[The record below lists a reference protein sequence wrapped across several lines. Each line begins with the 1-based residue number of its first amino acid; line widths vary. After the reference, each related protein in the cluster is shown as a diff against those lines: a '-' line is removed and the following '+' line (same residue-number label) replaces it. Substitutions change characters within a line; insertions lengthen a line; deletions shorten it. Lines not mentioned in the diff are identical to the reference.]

1 MFILDKLSRQPIYEQ
16 MIDQVEN
23 MILQGVLKPGDP
35 LPSVR
40 QLSMEISVNP
50 NTLQKAYAELDRRG
64 ICFSSPGNGRFV
76 SEDAETA
83 IQNSRRQGLNQL
95 EALIGELAMAGIDKD
110 TVMDVVVRAYNNQT
124 RGKEGVSHD

>member
-16 MIDQVEN
+16 MIDQVEK

-95 EALIGELAMAGIDKD
+95 EALVGELAMAGIDKD

-124 RGKEGVSHD
+124 RGKDGVSHD

>member
-16 MIDQVEN
+16 MIDQVEK

-95 EALIGELAMAGIDKD
+95 EVLVGELAMAGIDKD

-124 RGKEGVSHD
+124 RRKDGVSHD

>member
-16 MIDQVEN
+16 MIDQVEK

-95 EALIGELAMAGIDKD
+95 EVLVGELAMAGIDKD

-124 RGKEGVSHD
+124 RGKDGVSHD

>member
-16 MIDQVEN
+16 MIDQVEK

-95 EALIGELAMAGIDKD
+95 EVLVGELAMAGIDKG

-124 RGKEGVSHD
+124 RGKDGVSHD

>member
-16 MIDQVEN
+16 MIDQVEK

-76 SEDAETA
+76 SQDAETA

-95 EALIGELAMAGIDKD
+95 ETLVGELALAGIDKD

-124 RGKEGVSHD
+124 RGKEGMSHD